1 MDIKKKSHGGEIHDF
16 SNYNLID
23 FSTNINHLIPKN
35 IYKDSFD
42 EISNQIA
49 RYPDS
54 NSNRLKKTLCSY
66 FKGKLELE
74 NMIITNGSMEL
85 ISLFADTFIQ
95 KNNKVVIYQPSFSEY
110 EWVVNKRNGRVINI
124 FRDPLK
130 DFQLNLTELE
140 KSLSYKPKCVFICN
154 PNNPNGSL
162 DDINMIEKFISMAEE
177 ENVFVFLDEA
187 FIDFT
192 GEKNSLITKTHK
204 YNNLLVARSFTKFF
218 GIPGLRIGYGGANS
232 EIIKLVKK
240 YQISWSVNCFAQNLA
255 EKLINSQDLINR
267 SINFFLNEREYV
279 IKKLSNIENLKLYP
293 SDTNFILINTEKT
306 LLTSHF
312 FLNELIKHDMLI
324 RNCSNYE
331 GLNNY
336 YIRIAIK
343 SRYHND
349 KLIEKLT
356 SIIKQSN

>member
-1 MDIKKKSHGGEIHDF
+1 M
-16 SNYNLID
+16 
-23 FSTNINHLIPKN
+23 
-35 IYKDSFD
+35 D

-49 RYPDS
+49 KYPDS

-66 FKGKLELE
+66 FKGKLEPE
-74 NMIITNGSMEL
+74 NMIVTNGSMEL

-110 EWVVNKRNGRVINI
+110 YWAVNKRNGRVINI

-130 DFQLNLTELE
+130 EFQLNLNELE
-140 KSLSYKPKCVFICN
+140 KSLSYNPQCVFISN

-162 DDINMIEKFISMAEE
+162 DDINIIEKFISLAEE
-177 ENVFVFLDEA
+177 ENILIFLDEA

-192 GEKNSLITKTHK
+192 GETNSIITKARK

-232 EIIKLVKK
+232 EIIELLKK
-240 YQISWSVNCFAQNLA
+240 FQIPWSVNCFAQNLA
-255 EKLINSQDLINR
+255 EKLIKSNDFINK
-267 SINFFLNEREYV
+267 SINFFQNEREYV
-279 IKKLSNIENLKLYP
+279 VKKLSNIKNLKLYS
-293 SDTNFILINTEKT
+293 SDTNFLLINTEKT
-306 LLTSHF
+306 HLDSQFL
-312 FLNELIKHDMLI
+312 LNELIKHDILI

-331 GLNNY
+331 GLDKY

-343 SRYHND
+343 SRNHNN
-349 KLIEKLT
+349 KLINILESL
-356 SIIKQSN
+356 IKQS